1 MYEQAGIAAIDVV
14 DNMGVT
20 GKISI
25 VSSDGSPD
33 STKAIREGRL
43 AGQVVQEAVGQG
55 YWAAVMA
62 FKAIS
67 GLDADAQV
75 ILTPEPLVT
84 AANIDNEDVQAVLK
98 LTYPASAGAY

>member
-1 MYEQAGIAAIDVV
+1 
-14 DNMGVT
+14 
-20 GKISI
+20 
-25 VSSDGSPD
+25 
-33 STKAIREGRL
+33 
-43 AGQVVQEAVGQG
+43 
-55 YWAAVMA
+55 MA

>member
-1 MYEQAGIAAIDVV
+1 MCSDLLTANPDIKGIYCMYEQAGIAAIDVV

-43 AGQVVQEAVGQG
+43 AGQVVQGSSRTGLLGSGNGVQG
-55 YWAAVMA
+55 H
-62 FKAIS
+62 KR
-67 GLDADAQV
+67 
-75 ILTPEPLVT
+75 T
-84 AANIDNEDVQAVLK
+84 
-98 LTYPASAGAY
+98 